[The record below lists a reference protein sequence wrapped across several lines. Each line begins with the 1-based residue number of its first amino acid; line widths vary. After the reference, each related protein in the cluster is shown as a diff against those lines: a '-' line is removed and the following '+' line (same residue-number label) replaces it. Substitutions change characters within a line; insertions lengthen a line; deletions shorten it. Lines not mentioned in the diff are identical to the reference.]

1 MAISTNSTLYMSH
14 PDCELHDMGDTHP
27 ESPARLSS
35 INMAVQA
42 VDWESRL
49 ISALAPELDVAGL
62 YAAHPKHYVSAIFE
76 KAPSE
81 GIVALDPDTRMNPHS
96 LQAAR
101 LAAGAGVSATERVL
115 AGEFKNAFC
124 AVRPPGHHAES
135 AISMGFC
142 MFNSIALA
150 AHRALASGAAR
161 VAILDFDVHH
171 GNGTVEIFADN
182 PDVLVCSSFQWPFY
196 PGRFDQV
203 DLPNIVLT
211 PLEAGTRSA
220 AFRSAIE
227 RDWEAALNEHR
238 PDIIFVSA
246 GFDAHIDDPLGG
258 LNLTDADYAWL
269 GVKCTEWADR
279 YAGGRLVSMLE
290 GGYDLDATARSTT
303 EFVRKL
309 AGL

>member
-1 MAISTNSTLYMSH
+1 MSEIKD
-14 PDCELHDMGDTHP
+14 PYTVPGLVRG
-27 ESPARLSS
+27 L
-35 INMAVQA
+35 AVMQ
-42 VDWESRL
+42 VFTPTT
-49 ISALAPELDVAGL
+49 PELTL
-62 YAAHPKHYVSAIFE
+62 SEIAAKLKI
-76 KAPSE
+76 
-81 GIVALDPDTRMNPHS
+81 
-96 LQAAR
+96 
-101 LAAGAGVSATERVL
+101 
-115 AGEFKNAFC
+115 
-124 AVRPPGHHAES
+124 
-135 AISMGFC
+135 
-142 MFNSIALA
+142 
-150 AHRALASGAAR
+150 
-161 VAILDFDVHH
+161 
-171 GNGTVEIFADN
+171 
-182 PDVLVCSSFQWPFY
+182 
-196 PGRFDQV
+196 
-203 DLPNIVLT
+203 
-211 PLEAGTRSA
+211 TRSA